1 MGQKNFE
8 DGTRASAA
16 EVVLALAQNLPA
28 SLRKIDETKTM
39 FFPALIQML
48 TEVEEDMSVWSETID
63 EKEVGNTDPYNTAV
77 NAINRLANDLGE
89 KTVMA
94 ATSSFIQ

>member
-1 MGQKNFE
+1 
-8 DGTRASAA
+8 
-16 EVVLALAQNLPA
+16 
-28 SLRKIDETKTM
+28 
-39 FFPALIQML
+39 ML
-48 TEVEEDMSVWSETID
+48 TEVEEDMTAWSETVD

-94 ATSSFIQ
+94 ATSGFIQ